1 VPNIEEITMKKMPT
15 VTLTFML
22 LLAAMGLFVPAASAK
37 THKDNFAVPCDV
49 LWRAVKDAIRN
60 SGKYGV
66 IGIDN
71 EEMTASYNI
80 GGTLGGKRTNSVIL
94 NKTSESTCEMQT
106 QTAYTGLAH
115 NDAGDFKERVEKS
128 LAKLS
133 EAGKST
139 PSGEAQPSPAAGGG
153 AAAAANAEPSLRSAD
168 LKNGQSIQD
177 VEQRLGKPQDTVNMK
192 DSIVYIY
199 PSGKVVFEK
208 GQVVEVQYRDAQK

>member
-1 VPNIEEITMKKMPT
+1 MKKI
-15 VTLTFML
+15 VSLLIL
-22 LLAAMGLFVPAASAK
+22 LLVALGVFVPVASAK

-71 EEMTASYNI
+71 DEMTASYNI

-128 LAKLS
+128 LAKLA
-133 EAGKST
+133 EAGKPNPSEEAKASPPAT
-139 PSGEAQPSPAAGGG
+139 TNPSMANSGEA
-153 AAAAANAEPSLRSAD
+153 SLRPAD
-168 LKNGQSIQD
+168 LKNGQSMQD
-177 VEQRLGKPQDTVNMK
+177 VEQRLGKPQDTINLK

-199 PSGKVVFEK
+199 PGGKVVFEK
-208 GQVVEVQYRDAQK
+208 GQVVDIQYREAQK

>member
-1 VPNIEEITMKKMPT
+1 MKKLICLLVLLSAT
-15 VTLTFML
+15 VPL
-22 LLAAMGLFVPAASAK
+22 ASAK

-71 EEMTASYNI
+71 DEMTASYNI

-94 NKTSESTCEMQT
+94 NRTSESTCEMQT

-128 LAKLS
+128 LAKLA
-133 EAGKST
+133 EAGKPN
-139 PSGEAQPSPAAGGG
+139 PSGETEAPATAGSS
-153 AAAAANAEPSLRSAD
+153 AASVATAEPSLRSAE
-168 LKNGQSIQD
+168 LKNGQSVQD
-177 VEQRLGKPQDTVNMK
+177 VEQRVGKPQDTINLK
-192 DSIVYIY
+192 DSVVYIY
-199 PSGKVVFEK
+199 PGGKVVFEN
-208 GQVVEVQYRDAQK
+208 GQVVDVQYRDAPK